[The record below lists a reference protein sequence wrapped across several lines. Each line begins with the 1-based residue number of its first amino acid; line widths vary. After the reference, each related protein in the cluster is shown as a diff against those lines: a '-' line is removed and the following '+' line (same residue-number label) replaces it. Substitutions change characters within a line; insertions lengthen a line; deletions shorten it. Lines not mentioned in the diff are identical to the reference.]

1 MTGPLA
7 GVRVLELP
15 CIGPGPFAT
24 MLLADLGADVVRV
37 DRPGGPSL
45 AVVPPEQDLL
55 GRGKRSVALDLKDP
69 ADVARCLDLAARAD
83 LLVEG
88 FRPGVAERLGV
99 GPAECHARAPRLVY
113 GRMTGWGQEGPYAAQ
128 AGHDITYVATAG
140 ALGALGP
147 AGGPPTVPL
156 NLVGDFAGALY
167 LVAGLLA
174 ALHESRD
181 SGVGQVVD
189 AAMVDGTAH
198 LMTAFHGLLA
208 GGAWLDRPGA
218 NLLDGSAPF
227 YGVYRTADDRWLAV
241 GPLEQP
247 FYDEFVARLGLAPE
261 VADRSDPAVWP
272 DLHDLVAT
280 VIGSRTPGRLGR
292 GLRRAPTRA
301 WPRSRSLRR
310 GAAGPAPGR
319 PRHVRRAPR
328 GGPAGPGAPLQPHRH
343 RAAPAAAGGRPSTPT
358 RSSPTGCRLS

>member
-1 MTGPLA
+1 VTGPLA

-37 DRPGGPSL
+37 DRPGGPSV

-69 ADVARCLDLAARAD
+69 TDVARCLDLAARAD

-99 GPAECHARAPRLVY
+99 GPAECHARAPGLVY

-167 LVAGLLA
+167 LAAGLLA
-174 ALHESRD
+174 ALLESRE

-189 AAMVDGTAH
+189 AAMVDSTAH
-198 LMTAFHGLLA
+198 LMTVFHGLLT
-208 GGAWLDRPGA
+208 GGAFGWL
-218 NLLDGSAPF
+218 
-227 YGVYRTADDRWLAV
+227 
-241 GPLEQP
+241 
-247 FYDEFVARLGLAPE
+247 
-261 VADRSDPAVWP
+261 WP
-272 DLHDLVAT
+272 
-280 VIGSRTPGRLGR
+280 
-292 GLRRAPTRA
+292 
-301 WPRSRSLRR
+301 
-310 GAAGPAPGR
+310 
-319 PRHVRRAPR
+319 
-328 GGPAGPGAPLQPHRH
+328 
-343 RAAPAAAGGRPSTPT
+343 
-358 RSSPTGCRLS
+358 

>member
-1 MTGPLA
+1 MTGPLD

-37 DRPGGPSL
+37 DRPGGQVL
-45 AVVPPEQDLL
+45 AAVPPEQDLL
-55 GRGKRSVALDLKDP
+55 GRGKRSIALDLKDP

-99 GPAECHARAPRLVY
+99 GPADCHARAPRLVY
-113 GRMTGWGQEGPYAAQ
+113 GRMTGWGQDGPYAGQ

-147 AGGPPTVPL
+147 ADGPPTVPL
-156 NLVGDFAGALY
+156 NLVGDFTGALY
-167 LVAGLLA
+167 LVTGLLA
-174 ALHESRD
+174 AMHESRA
-181 SGVGQVVD
+181 SGTGQVVD
-189 AAMVDGTAH
+189 AAMVDATAH
-198 LMTAFHGLLA
+198 LMTAFHGLTA
-208 GGAWLDRPGA
+208 AGAWQDARGA
-218 NLLDGSAPF
+218 NLLDGSTPF

-247 FYDEFVARLGLAPE
+247 FYDEFARLLGLSPE
-261 VADRSDPAVWP
+261 VADRSDPARWP

-280 VIGSRTPGRLGR
+280 VIGSRTQADWVAVFAGSDACVAAVSSLAEAQQDPHLVAR
-292 GLRRAPTRA
+292 GTFVEHHGVVQPAPA
-301 WPRSRSLRR
+301 PRFSRTAAALHRPPP
-310 GAAGPAPGR
+310 AAGQHTDEVLAEWL
-319 PRHVRRAPR
+319 A
-328 GGPAGPGAPLQPHRH
+328 
-343 RAAPAAAGGRPSTPT
+343 
-358 RSSPTGCRLS
+358 

>member
-1 MTGPLA
+1 VTGPLA

-37 DRPGGPSL
+37 DRPGGPSV

-69 ADVARCLDLAARAD
+69 TDVARCLDLAARAD
-83 LLVEG
+83 LLVDG

-99 GPAECHARAPRLVY
+99 GPAECHARAPGLVY

-167 LVAGLLA
+167 LAAGLLA
-174 ALHESRD
+174 ALLESRE

-189 AAMVDGTAH
+189 AAMVDSTAH
-198 LMTAFHGLLA
+198 LMTVFHGLLA
-208 GGAWLDRPGA
+208 DGAWQDRPGV

-241 GPLEQP
+241 GPLEPP
-247 FYDEFVARLGLAPE
+247 FYDEFVARLGLSPE
-261 VADRSDPAVWP
+261 TADRSDPAVWP
-272 DLHDLVAT
+272 DLHDLVST
-280 VIGSRTPGRLGR
+280 VIGSRTQADWVAVFAGSDACVAPVASLAEAQRDPHLVAR
-292 GLRRAPTRA
+292 GTFVEHH
-301 WPRSRSLRR
+301 
-310 GAAGPAPGR
+310 GVVQPAP
-319 PRHVRRAPR
+319 APR
-328 GGPAGPGAPLQPHRH
+328 FSRT
-343 RAAPAAAGGRPSTPT
+343 AAALHRPPPSAGEHTDEVLADWLRPD
-358 RSSPTGCRLS
+358 